1 MKGWLT
7 LMKKIVS
14 IVLVILTLAALMIPV
29 LGQLRKRQ
37 TPQRP

>member
-14 IVLVILTLAALMIPV
+14 IVLVILTLAALMIPAYDPRV
-29 LGQLRKRQ
+29 CRC
-37 TPQRP
+37 